1 MFRFLGSFVFEYEL
15 KALTGIRIGGSKEN
29 FDIGGLDNPVIKT
42 YISIPDF
49 YGKGYDLPKGTPYIP
64 GSSIKGKIRSLL
76 EWATGRVGNMI
87 KKRDVEEML
96 RKAEEKKKEAEEMKK
111 RAEMTKEAEIEKKAK
126 EAMKDAKAL
135 IKEAISIAGSP
146 CDCGKCS
153 ICILFGTGNAK
164 TLENLPLQEQPGP
177 PRLIFSDA
185 YPTKKTLE
193 MLQKELGE
201 GIFTEIKTE
210 NQINRIT
217 SMAHIRKVER
227 VPAGAVFVGRIVF
240 NLYKEEDKNLLSLL
254 LQGMRMLEYNY
265 LGGYGSRGSGRV
277 KFEKLNVEFK
287 SKSAYLGKAEPKRIE
302 GKKLE
307 EIRVEELLELCS

>member
-42 YISIPDF
+42 YISIPAF
-49 YGKGYDLPKGTPYIP
+49 YPSGRELPKGVPYIP
-64 GSSIKGKIRSLL
+64 GSSLKGKIRSLL
-76 EWATGRVGNMI
+76 EWSTGRV
-87 KKRDVEEML
+87 
-96 RKAEEKKKEAEEMKK
+96 EKM
-111 RAEMTKEAEIEKKAK
+111 IEKAGT
-126 EAMKDAKAL
+126 D
-135 IKEAISIAGSP
+135 IKLAGTP
-146 CDCGKCS
+146 CDCGRCEV
-153 ICILFGTGNAK
+153 CILFGTGNAK
-164 TLENLPLQEQPGP
+164 TLENLSLKEQPGP
-177 PRLIFSDA
+177 PRLIFCDA
-185 YPTKKTLE
+185 YPTENTLDRI
-193 MLQKELGE
+193 QKELGE
-201 GIFTEIKTE
+201 SIYTEIKTE
-210 NQINRIT
+210 NQINRIN
-217 SMAHIRKVER
+217 SRANPRKVER